1 MCVEVLSKSYFTTN
15 NANIAAVVVV
25 VLRVAHLHRVVGNA
39 RASSVAA
46 ARLCPP
52 PPPPRRTSS
61 PAPSGRYQ
69 SPGTRSRARPVRT
82 NYWSSMWMLL
92 DATTPAF
99 VWCLPGMMQGGVML
113 VVACHVLPLAAVAT
127 SNRGAD
133 AKYCASALLRGTH
146 VAARSLHSGCSRW
159 CPPRSSC

>member
-69 SPGTRSRARPVRT
+69 SPWTRSRARPVRT

-99 VWCLPGMMQGGVML
+99 VWCLPGMMQGGVHARGGL
-113 VVACHVLPLAAVAT
+113 PCTAARRRGHVKSWRWRQVLRVGVATWHARCCPLAT
-127 SNRGAD
+127 QR
-133 AKYCASALLRGTH
+133 LF
-146 VAARSLHSGCSRW
+146 SLVSTT
-159 CPPRSSC
+159 